1 MRRDDFPLTHLLRSV
16 IRFVD
21 FDHFSCDKNI
31 SRNRVSVL
39 ELLFL
44 RLFKDIFDADIVVV
58 SNVDGFKG
66 IVVVLQ
72 LTSVV
77 DEVKSIIRF
86 I

>member
-1 MRRDDFPLTHLLRSV
+1 MRRDDFPLTHLLRRV

-31 SRNRVSVL
+31 SSNKVSVL

-44 RLFKDIFDADIVVV
+44 QLFKDIFGV

-77 DEVKSIIRF
+77 DEVKSLIHF